1 MLPTRWIRSS
11 FAVFKPDFMFQTS
24 PWKDSNSIL
33 TLVEFGFSLNE
44 VLSFQDLI
52 LHLQHDLR
60 NDKKEGTSIQL
71 HIMQLVHNVVASLEA
86 QDKELKRLEKLEECD
101 TLHNKQLL
109 LLKQLLKSKTK
120 ASKKIKTK
128 ACSCPQIKKE
138 KTVSYCAMQYIY
150 IYILILL

>member
-1 MLPTRWIRSS
+1 ML
-11 FAVFKPDFMFQTS
+11 QTS
-24 PWKDSNSIL
+24 PWKDGNSIL
-33 TLVEFGFSLNE
+33 TLVEFGFSPNE

-60 NDKKEGTSIQL
+60 NNEKRGTGIQL

-86 QDKELKRLEKLEECD
+86 QDKELKRLEKLEEYN

-109 LLKQLLKSKTK
+109 LLKQLLKSKAK

-128 ACSCPQIKKE
+128 ARSCPQIKKE
-138 KTVSYCAMQYIY
+138 KLVSYCVM
-150 IYILILL
+150 